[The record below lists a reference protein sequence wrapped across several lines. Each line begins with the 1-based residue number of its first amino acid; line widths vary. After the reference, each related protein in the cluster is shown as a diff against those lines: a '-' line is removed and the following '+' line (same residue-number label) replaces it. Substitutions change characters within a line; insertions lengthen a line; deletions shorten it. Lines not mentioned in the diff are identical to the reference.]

1 MNSKSYNIVL
11 KCKDCGTILVLN
23 TKDLWHC
30 VRCTHC
36 NSTNIVNFDDCFKE
50 E

>member
-11 KCKDCGTILVLN
+11 KCKDCGTILVVN
-23 TKDLWHC
+23 SKDLWKIGKC
-30 VRCTHC
+30 PTCESK
-36 NSTNIVNFDDCFKE
+36 NLVNFDDCFKE